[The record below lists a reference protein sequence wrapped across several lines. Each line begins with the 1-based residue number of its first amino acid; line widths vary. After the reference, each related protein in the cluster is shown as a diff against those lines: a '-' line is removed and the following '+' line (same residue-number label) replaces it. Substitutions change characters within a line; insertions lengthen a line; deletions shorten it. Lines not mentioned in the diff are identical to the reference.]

1 MNKYHQENGY
11 NKIDKFIIGSF
22 QPMDFLLIPYKP
34 RIRAFI
40 NGHSKLEILGDDDYI
55 RLNY

>member
-11 NKIDKFIIGSF
+11 HKIDKFIIGSF

-40 NGHSKLEILGDDDYI
+40 NGHGKLEMLGDDD
-55 RLNY
+55 L